1 MRSTM
6 RLKYFPIFLEQKE
19 KKIREV
25 FEAFPFEEGSFKN
38 KRRFKRV
45 TAKKKSIFYVNL
57 KKLQKKKKKRISKR
71 SFFTN
76 FLIHSVFKNFNCFVN
91 VFIMLKLSMASSA
104 NANDKRVG

>member
-1 MRSTM
+1 M

-57 KKLQKKKKKRISKR
+57 KTLQKKKKKEDKQAKFLYQFFN
-71 SFFTN
+71 SFSLQKFQL
-76 FLIHSVFKNFNCFVN
+76 FCKCFHHAK
-91 VFIMLKLSMASSA
+91 IEY
-104 NANDKRVG
+104 GIIG